1 MNDAKTY
8 FRERIGRFG
17 RVRRAVAN
25 ATLAYGI
32 GVAALGVG
40 SAALILLCGWTVNP
54 VVNGVFTLAAGVG
67 LIWLIVRFWKGW
79 ERRRSILS
87 EAFRLEALADD
98 LNSRVISAVDFLER
112 PAQTSLTEAVIQ
124 RGRRD
129 LERPF
134 EDLLDRA
141 PRNRLRT
148 RFVLLLLAFLLLG
161 STPWFNFAR
170 LGRTVSLC
178 TTDLREMLF
187 PTRFELFPGEK
198 VFRIG
203 SEVEAGL
210 RFTRFRYPEV
220 TMLSVTTD
228 REGVERT
235 VLKVDAAG
243 RAVVMLKPTVE
254 REYRIRFAFGKRVT
268 DEMKLVFTTA
278 PMIENMQV
286 ELVYPLYTR
295 LVPKET
301 EGLVDR
307 ITALAGTR
315 VNLGFVFN
323 KALKSAVLTFDDKS
337 RMPLD
342 VVGRFASVSF
352 VHVQERRATLQVE
365 DIHGFALDAPHTID
379 FGLTVDRP
387 PKLIVPKSLGADMP
401 QTLDDFAGFTFGATV
416 EDDFGAAKCVVK
428 WRRST
433 TEDPDRVKVQGEP
446 IERAFIPPRLKALAT
461 FENLFREQAQTAEPG
476 DLFKFQVEAF
486 DNREPKAQSTVSAM
500 FSIFIRGP
508 GLEGGSADSRSDI
521 LKKFASPGGQRAL
534 RVYTPADGSRA
545 IKMVSK
551 IDNAEQWVSGVKTIR
566 NTDTQADVRGPLG
579 NAAGAYGIGAI
590 GGAK

>member
-1 MNDAKTY
+1 M
-8 FRERIGRFG
+8 
-17 RVRRAVAN
+17 
-25 ATLAYGI
+25 
-32 GVAALGVG
+32 
-40 SAALILLCGWTVNP
+40 
-54 VVNGVFTLAAGVG
+54 
-67 LIWLIVRFWKGW
+67 
-79 ERRRSILS
+79 
-87 EAFRLEALADD
+87 
-98 LNSRVISAVDFLER
+98 
-112 PAQTSLTEAVIQ
+112 IQ

-170 LGRTVSLC
+170 LGHTVSLC

-243 RAVVMLKPTVE
+243 RAVVTLKPTVE

-315 VNLGFVFN
+315 VNLG
-323 KALKSAVLTFDDKS
+323 LSL
-337 RMPLD
+337 
-342 VVGRFASVSF
+342 
-352 VHVQERRATLQVE
+352 
-365 DIHGFALDAPHTID
+365 IHISEPT
-379 FGLTVDRP
+379 RP
-387 PKLIVPKSLGADMP
+387 
-401 QTLDDFAGFTFGATV
+401 
-416 EDDFGAAKCVVK
+416 
-428 WRRST
+428 
-433 TEDPDRVKVQGEP
+433 
-446 IERAFIPPRLKALAT
+446 
-461 FENLFREQAQTAEPG
+461 
-476 DLFKFQVEAF
+476 
-486 DNREPKAQSTVSAM
+486 
-500 FSIFIRGP
+500 
-508 GLEGGSADSRSDI
+508 
-521 LKKFASPGGQRAL
+521 
-534 RVYTPADGSRA
+534 Y
-545 IKMVSK
+545 
-551 IDNAEQWVSGVKTIR
+551 
-566 NTDTQADVRGPLG
+566 
-579 NAAGAYGIGAI
+579 
-590 GGAK
+590 